1 MGYFTGLCLRGYN
14 NISTFPIDY
23 GMFKLICSD
32 VLLSVNSG
40 EKTSIKEWPTSLEI
54 KGRVRLD
61 AFEKFLQE
69 LPMSR
74 TRAVMVYQGLLLF
87 IVTNSCPL
95 RCWLLAFCLQ
105 IRQCSLLALMANDFN
120 LFLVLVWM
128 YKSSSDENFS
138 KIYQKVNLVA
148 SMFSL
153 SRVPFAK
160 RVKILKSLLQ
170 QLPVM
175 ISA

>member
-1 MGYFTGLCLRGYN
+1 M
-14 NISTFPIDY
+14 D
-23 GMFKLICSD
+23 
-32 VLLSVNSG
+32 SG

-105 IRQCSLLALMANDFN
+105 IRQCGLLALMANDFN
-120 LFLVLVWM
+120 LYLVLVVWM
-128 YKSSSDENFS
+128 YESSSDESFS
-138 KIYQKVNLVA
+138 KIYQKSQFGCINV
-148 SMFSL
+148 F
-153 SRVPFAK
+153 
-160 RVKILKSLLQ
+160 IQGLLQ
-170 QLPVM
+170 NYFMIFCQEREREREHIKIFACDDPVN
-175 ISA
+175 I